1 MRSCNW
7 TASDILT
14 MVREAGIFPRVLA
27 GNEAGTAARL
37 AKQVLKPLADR
48 PVGNRIVRR
57 TDYGN
62 NSRYTLSEGL
72 L

>member
-1 MRSCNW
+1 M
-7 TASDILT
+7 TASDILA
-14 MVREAGIFPRVLA
+14 MVREAGIFPRVTA
-27 GNEAGTAARL
+27 GLDTGASARL